1 MADLLTAINVTR
13 EVRLTEYGRVADSF
27 STRLVGLLRDRS
39 LVLGDGLWI
48 KPCNSIHSIGMRFIF
63 DAIFLDRDLRV
74 VHLMREMKPWRISK
88 IVFSASSVLE
98 LPAGVITQTA
108 TALGDQFEMRRKLPP
123 DFTLASAKND
133 SP

>member
-13 EVRLTEYGRVADSF
+13 DLRLTECGRVADSF
-27 STRLVGLLRDRS
+27 SSRLVGLLRDKD
-39 LVLGDGLWI
+39 LILGDGLWI
-48 KPCNSIHSIGMRFIF
+48 KPCNSIHSVGMRFIF

-98 LPAGVITQTA
+98 LPAGLITQTA
-108 TALGDQFEMRRKLPP
+108 TAMGDQFEMRRKLPP
-123 DFTLASAKND
+123 VA
-133 SP
+133 PIG